1 YVVSQAYHAAGV
13 QNGAATASALV
24 APTGSA
30 IGDGQ
35 PVDHDS
41 EPLVDVKHPVLVVA
55 ADGQEAGA
63 RPLDVQALI
72 NRQLVAGQG
81 DCLAVKTGGEDE
93 RVSILGFGD
102 RVPQRPR
109 PLVKVVQDGQ
119 RAGNRAD
126 FKGFEP
132 R

>member
-13 QNGAATASALV
+13 QNGAATAGAPV

-30 IGDGQ
+30 ISDGQ
-35 PVDHDS
+35 AVDRDS

-63 RPLDVQALI
+63 RPLDVQALV

-81 DCLAVKTGGEDE
+81 DGLAVEAGIEPD
-93 RVSILGFGD
+93 RVAVLGVAD
-102 RVPQRPR
+102 RVPQGAGPA
-109 PLVKVVQDGQ
+109 VVVVQDRQ
-119 RAGNRAD
+119 RAGHVAAL
-126 FKGFEP
+126 
-132 R
+132 